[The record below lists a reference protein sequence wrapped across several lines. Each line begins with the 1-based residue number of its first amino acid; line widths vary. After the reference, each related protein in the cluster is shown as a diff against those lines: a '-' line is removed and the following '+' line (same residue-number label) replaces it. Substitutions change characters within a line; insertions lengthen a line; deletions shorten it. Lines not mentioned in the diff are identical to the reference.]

1 MVRRPAKK
9 ASPAAP
15 TRPVRGAAP
24 VGLDVNA
31 VVSYNLKT
39 IRERQGWTQQGVA
52 QRLAQITGHELPQA
66 SISAMERG
74 FDGDR
79 RRRFD
84 AHELYLLSV
93 VFDVPIA
100 YFFLPPP
107 ADLDTDLADTARPA
121 AELYTALLGRDDQ
134 LEPVDERLTEI
145 GLTNPDN
152 SSKPLAAV
160 FGGDW
165 AEQNWHQHFR
175 TWRKQRL
182 AVLARQYGD
191 QLDDIAVLL
200 AEFAQQIQAVGPQAY
215 LQMKAHRDG
224 EDVYD
229 PAAKE

>member
-1 MVRRPAKK
+1 MARRAAKK
-9 ASPAAP
+9 TDPP
-15 TRPVRGAAP
+15 PRPVRGPAP
-24 VGLDVNA
+24 VGLDVNG

-52 QRLAQITGHELPQA
+52 QRLGQLTGHELPQA

-107 ADLDTDLADTARPA
+107 ADLDSELADTARPA
-121 AELYTALLGRDDQ
+121 AELYSALLGRDHQ
-134 LEPVDERLTEI
+134 LGPVDERLTEI
-145 GLTNPDN
+145 GLTNPEH

-160 FGGDW
+160 YGGDY

-175 TWRKQRL
+175 SWRKDRL
-182 AVLARQYGD
+182 DVLARQYGD
-191 QLDDIAVLL
+191 RLDDIAALL
-200 AEFAQQIQAVGPQAY
+200 AEFAAQIQAVGPQAY
-215 LQMKAHRDG
+215 LQMKAHRPG
-224 EDVYD
+224 EDVH
-229 PAAKE
+229 AQAKE